1 MKKIVLIFALVSI
14 LSACKKDLTSLNTD
28 PKNPSAV
35 PSYSLFTESER
46 LLTNT
51 VTSANVD
58 LNIFRLIE
66 QQWTETTYLN
76 ETDYQ
81 LNYRRQPDYIW
92 NALYTGVLYNLEK
105 AKGYIPAQVKDVPT
119 QKNEIAIADILQVY
133 TYYYLVTTYGNVPYT
148 QALNINNPF
157 PAYDDQK
164 TIYYALLTRLDAD
177 IAALNISAGSYG
189 GADIIGTVASP
200 YNGDPGKWKIF
211 ANTLKLKMG
220 ITIADYDNSTAKTT
234 VEAAVAAGVFTSN
247 NDNANLTYQSIPPNT
262 NPVWVDLVQ
271 SGRHDFVGTTQFM
284 NLLNP
289 NTPTQDPRLP
299 YYFAENSLGKYAG
312 ANNGSGNGGLVYSNY
327 SLPSGPLLTP
337 GSPTDTLQA
346 KSIGS
351 LTNPNFPGD
360 LLDYSETEFNLA
372 EAASRGYNV
381 GGTVQSHYD
390 NAITASITYWGG
402 TDAQSTTYLALP
414 NVAFATASNPEAPGV
429 LTSLQKIALQEYIAL
444 YNRGWDAWTI
454 TRRLGYPVLTP
465 PANAYSG
472 FPVRFTYPISEQNVN
487 VVNYNKA
494 AAAIGGDLVT
504 TKLFFI
510 R

>member
-1 MKKIVLIFALVSI
+1 MKKTALIFVLVSI
-14 LSACKKDLTSLNTD
+14 LSACKKDLTSLNVN

-51 VTSANVD
+51 VTSASVD

-81 LNYRRQPDYIW
+81 LNYRRQPDAIW

-105 AKGYIPAQVKDVPT
+105 AKGYIPADVKDAAT

-133 TYYYLVTTYGNVPYT
+133 AYYYLVTTYGNIPYT

-164 TIYYALLTRLDAD
+164 TVYYALLTRLDAD
-177 IAALNISAGSYG
+177 ITALNVSGGSYG
-189 GADIIGTVASP
+189 NADIIGA

-220 ITIADYDNSTAKTT
+220 IAIADYDNPQAKTT

-247 NDNANLTYQSIPPNT
+247 SDNATLNYQSTPPNT

-271 SGRHDFVGTTQFM
+271 SQRHDFVGTTQFM

-289 NTPTQDPRLP
+289 NTPTPDPRLP
-299 YYFAENSLGKYAG
+299 YFFAENSQGMYVG
-312 ANNGSGNGGLVYSNY
+312 ADNGSGSGGLVYSKY

-337 GSPTDTLQA
+337 GSGPQA

-351 LTNPNFPGD
+351 LTNPDFPGD

-372 EAASRGYNV
+372 EAAARGYNV
-381 GGTVQSHYD
+381 GGTAETHYD

-402 TDAQSTTYLALP
+402 TDAQAAAYLFQP
-414 NVAFATASNPEAPGV
+414 NAAYATAPGS
-429 LTSLQKIALQEYIAL
+429 TPLQKIAGQEYIAL
-444 YNRGWDAWTI
+444 YNRGWDAWTL

-465 PANAYSG
+465 PANAYSA
-472 FPVRFTYPISEQNVN
+472 FPIRFTYPISEQNVN

-510 R
+510 K